1 MEQTCEVKSK
11 PKTCKEL
18 IRSSYFWKPFLGI
31 VIGGIGGFLY
41 YHFVGCA
48 SGSCAITGN
57 PYMSALFGSL
67 MGYLVFTSSCGK
79 CKTAEVKE
87 NL

>member
-11 PKTCKEL
+11 PKTCKEF

-31 VIGGIGGFLY
+31 VLGGIGGFLY

-57 PYMSALFGSL
+57 PYLSTLFGSL
-67 MGYLVFTSSCGK
+67 MGFLVFNSSCGK
-79 CKTAEVKE
+79 CNTTEVK
-87 NL
+87 